1 MIFIP
6 RFYKNWVKVIMGP
19 CKGYIYTFSQKE
31 SDDTR
36 HVRHVSLTS
45 LPVYIYI
52 YIFFFNS
59 KVVLKSICRQ
69 TKQEKK
75 LTKSHNS
82 NIVKPTCKNQI
93 LSE

>member
-1 MIFIP
+1 MP
-6 RFYKNWVKVIMGP
+6 
-19 CKGYIYTFSQKE
+19 FSQE
-31 SDDTR
+31 ENDDIRHDR
-36 HVRHVSLTS
+36 HVNLTS

-52 YIFFFNS
+52 FFKNS
-59 KVVLKSICRQ
+59 KVVFKSICRQ

-82 NIVKPTCKNQI
+82 NIVKSTCKSQI